1 MCLLL
6 KFAAINTAM
15 IFKRDKKITLHKCER
30 KEIKIPR
37 ETRRNPLS
45 MFFAHRERERE
56 IHSMPVVSRL
66 KNLQKVF
73 AACEKKAPAICPI
86 LKNCPM
92 QRRNDV
98 IEPDMAMVFQIW
110 SKLTGRLTSQ

>member
-1 MCLLL
+1 
-6 KFAAINTAM
+6 M
-15 IFKRDKKITLHKCER
+15 IFKREKQITLHKCER

-45 MFFAHRERERE
+45 MFFAHRERGRERE
-56 IHSMPVVSRL
+56 RDSFYSRSFTTL
-66 KNLQKVF
+66 KLTEGF

-86 LKNCPM
+86 LKNYPM

-98 IEPDMAMVFQIW
+98 IEHDMAMVFQIW